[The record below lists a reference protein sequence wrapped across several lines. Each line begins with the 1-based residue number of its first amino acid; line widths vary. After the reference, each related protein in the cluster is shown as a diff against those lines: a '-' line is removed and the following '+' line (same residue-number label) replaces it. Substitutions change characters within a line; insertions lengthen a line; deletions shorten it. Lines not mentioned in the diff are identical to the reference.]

1 MSKLVQCSP
10 SSVLIAATFHQLALK
25 PRFQWQWQMS
35 KQWLKI
41 LIVALNKEIK
51 ANLFNY
57 AKGAN
62 SIGIM
67 NHTYN
72 PWNKTTSGD
81 QKRTRLQCYI
91 MLPKNAGEP
100 DRWNRTSWWETL
112 PAPKTCIS
120 LRKRAWLGEEEQQEE
135 QACIHTWWQSTNWS
149 HGCYCCCQPNISSM
163 VGFKRCKKSICS
175 KEIWF

>member
-25 PRFQWQWQMS
+25 PRLQWQWQMS
-35 KQWLKI
+35 EQWLKI
-41 LIVALNKEIK
+41 LIVEYCSMLAPILHELNGMVLDKALKKDKVIK

-57 AKGAN
+57 AKGTN

-72 PWNKTTSGD
+72 PQNKTTSGD

-91 MLPKNAGEP
+91 MLPINADGEP
-100 DRWNRTSWWETL
+100 DRGNGASWWETL
-112 PAPKTCIS
+112 PAPKTYVS
-120 LRKRAWLGEEEQQEE
+120 LRK
-135 QACIHTWWQSTNWS
+135 
-149 HGCYCCCQPNISSM
+149 
-163 VGFKRCKKSICS
+163 
-175 KEIWF
+175 